1 MGCFGGRSE
10 ELGSWVPNLSKISR
24 SIQAWVGHS
33 GENAGLPRGVAQ
45 LKLGHL
51 EQKGLEGSVGSGGYG
66 AWFCQVC
73 VCLWLRQLAYHRLQ
87 GTESWVKLRGCIV
100 SAILPSVASYQHTL
114 DRKEDISKG
123 IYLYSVDF
131 LSSRKLSLPVPQD
144 GSSCWSIPKTG
155 MVVEERRRR
164 HRAHP
169 IRTSSGQWPSITGTQ
184 VLLFPLQGLQLR
196 QCVHV
201 PVLL

>member
-66 AWFCQVC
+66 A
-73 VCLWLRQLAYHRLQ
+73 
-87 GTESWVKLRGCIV
+87 
-100 SAILPSVASYQHTL
+100 
-114 DRKEDISKG
+114 
-123 IYLYSVDF
+123 
-131 LSSRKLSLPVPQD
+131 
-144 GSSCWSIPKTG
+144 
-155 MVVEERRRR
+155 
-164 HRAHP
+164 
-169 IRTSSGQWPSITGTQ
+169 
-184 VLLFPLQGLQLR
+184 
-196 QCVHV
+196 
-201 PVLL
+201 